1 MVDPGS
7 AIHPWQPLSSAKVSY
22 LRQDQLDCSR
32 LSVWRVTVLGQEPLD
47 RRAQSGSHVLSET
60 QSAVTSRGSEFTR
73 SRVMS
78 ASAPVTHLD
87 DRGLV
92 VRDGV
97 VEGQLVRRQ
106 GWREL
111 LAAQESA

>member
-1 MVDPGS
+1 VRS
-7 AIHPWQPLSSAKVSY
+7 RARTSS
-22 LRQDQLDCSR
+22 R
-32 LSVWRVTVLGQEPLD
+32 
-47 RRAQSGSHVLSET
+47 ET
-60 QSAVTSRGSEFTR
+60 QSVVTSRRSDFTR

-97 VEGQLVRRQ
+97 VEGQLVGVRDGVNCSPRRS
-106 GWREL
+106 RRRRP
-111 LAAQESA
+111 SRRN